1 MVIHCQCSGKELK
14 GLAVCEWRV
23 ISTLVRQ
30 LLPARPS
37 GFFSSEAN
45 LCNVTSK
52 KPQLSK
58 ICREAIFTKCC
69 NRFKSSR
76 PRKLTILV
84 ENDFS
89 IFFLITQL
97 VMMSRIQHS
106 TSFKLLLIKWNQEK
120 FLHYPIIHSLSWFL
134 ILSNS

>member
-1 MVIHCQCSGKELK
+1 MLRKILVIHCQCSGKELK

-89 IFFLITQL
+89 NLFLITQL
-97 VMMSRIQHS
+97 VMMSRIHHQIIN
-106 TSFKLLLIKWNQEK
+106 LPYQIKKN
-120 FLHYPIIHSLSWFL
+120 FYIIPLF
-134 ILSNS
+134 ILYRDF